1 MTDAAVHDS
10 QVVDDILDPDN
21 TASGVCAD
29 CAFEK
34 RHVRYADSPAF
45 DSHLACGLYRLF
57 QADSIT
63 RNADSGCRTT
73 SWH

>member
-45 DSHLACGLYRLF
+45 VSHLACGLYRLF
-57 QADSIT
+57 
-63 RNADSGCRTT
+63 
-73 SWH
+73 

>member
-29 CAFEK
+29 CAFGK

-45 DSHLACGLYRLF
+45 DSHLACGIYRLF
-57 QADSIT
+57 
-63 RNADSGCRTT
+63 
-73 SWH
+73 

>member
-29 CAFEK
+29 GAFGK
-34 RHVRYADSPAF
+34 RHVCYADSPAF
-45 DSHLACGLYRLF
+45 DSHLACGLYRLVE
-57 QADSIT
+57 ADPVT
-63 RNADSGCRTT
+63 RDAISGRRTT